1 VKGILLDTHVLIWFV
16 EGNNRLSAK
25 ARYDLDNPLN
35 KRFVSIVS
43 LWEVVIK
50 ASLNRLDFVK
60 TANEVTALL
69 EINDIKLLNISLI
82 QLDILSTL
90 PHHHNDP
97 FDRLLIAQAITEDL
111 TIISADRHFDAY
123 PVNVSW

>member
-1 VKGILLDTHVLIWFV
+1 MKGILLDTHVLIWFV

-50 ASLNRLDFVK
+50 ASLSRLDFVK
-60 TANEVTALL
+60 TANEVIALL
-69 EINDIKLLNISLI
+69 EINDIKLLNISLS
-82 QLDILSTL
+82 QLDVLSTL
-90 PHHHNDP
+90 PYHHNDP

-111 TIISADRHFDAY
+111 AIISADRHFDAY